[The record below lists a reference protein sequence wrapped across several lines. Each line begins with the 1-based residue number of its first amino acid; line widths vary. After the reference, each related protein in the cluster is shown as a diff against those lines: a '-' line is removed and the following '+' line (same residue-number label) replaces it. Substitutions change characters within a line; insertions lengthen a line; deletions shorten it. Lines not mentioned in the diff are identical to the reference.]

1 MFTDG
6 VVASMKIY
14 RGDGGSGPRSAGRDG
29 PDHEVRSLED
39 SRTTV
44 GLRSRPGPA
53 WVTVRIATRGPVTG
67 STVTGDAVSVDEAGD
82 AVSVDE
88 AGDAVSI
95 DEAGVVVSAGGRD
108 PPVDDVVTNGT
119 APQEGSNT

>member
-82 AVSVDE
+82 AVS
-88 AGDAVSI
+88 I

>member
-67 STVTGDAVSVDEAGD
+67 STVTGDAVS
-82 AVSVDE
+82 
-88 AGDAVSI
+88 I
-95 DEAGVVVSAGGRD
+95 DEGGVVVSAGGRD